1 MSKASSRRRGFRS
14 WFVEPYLQVKLGL
27 LFLLLNFVF
36 AGLALGV
43 FGYYVWDIYQAM
55 STYFQLTGDQATE
68 ILQKLA
74 VPLQVGLALVL
85 IFIGTSLLIAV
96 RYTHR
101 IYGPLVSIHRFLDE
115 LQQGGPVTPLILRES
130 DQLQGLA
137 DKLNRLAVDTDRSQN
152 RKPSSLTPI
161 YRFVDEMLAG
171 KAPQPLRLREYDE
184 YHELAQRLNELG
196 DVMRRNRAG

>member
-1 MSKASSRRRGFRS
+1 MKTLGRRRGYRS
-14 WFVEPYLQVKLGL
+14 WFVEPYLQVKLGVL
-27 LFLLLNFVF
+27 LLLLNLVF
-36 AGLALGV
+36 AGLTLGV
-43 FGYYVWDIYQAM
+43 FGFYIWDIYQAM
-55 STYFQLTGDQATE
+55 STYFKLSGDQATE
-68 ILQKLA
+68 ILQKLSLPIQA
-74 VPLQVGLALVL
+74 GLGLMVA
-85 IFIGTSLLIAV
+85 FIGASLLITV

-115 LQQGGPVTPLILRES
+115 LLQGVPVTPLILRES

-137 DKLNRLAVDTDRSQN
+137 DKLNRLADAERSHS
-152 RKPSSLTPI
+152 RRPSSLTPI
-161 YRFVDEMLAG
+161 YRYVDEMLAG